1 MKRLCLVAAMLLSVV
16 SMHAQFRWGVEAGAN
31 FNSLSF
37 SSEMFKSGNRAGFFI
52 GPKVDVKIPLLGFG
66 ADASLL
72 YSLNSVNVQAA
83 GVDKSKSLS
92 YLEIPMNVRYTFS
105 FKVISLYLAT
115 GPQFNYCMSTDETI
129 ASLYGA
135 AEGGIN
141 RSTWGW
147 NVGAG
152 VEILKHLQ
160 VGVTYTIPISDNGNL
175 EFSDV
180 SNVFSNYKQKTVK
193 LRLAYMF

>member
-1 MKRLCLVAAMLLSVV
+1 MFFVAAMLLSVV

-37 SSEMFKSGNRAGFFI
+37 SSDMFKSGNRAGFFV

-72 YSLNSVNVQAA
+72 YSMNSVNVQSA
-83 GVDKSKSLS
+83 GVDRSKNLS
-92 YLEIPMNVRYTFS
+92 YLEIPINARYAFS

-115 GPQFNYCMSTDETI
+115 GPQFNYCMSTDNTI
-129 ASLYGA
+129 AELYGTA
-135 AEGGIN
+135 IGGIN
-141 RSTWGW
+141 RATWGW

-160 VGVTYTIPISDNGNL
+160 VGVTYTIPISDNGSL
-175 EFSDV
+175 EFSNLT
-180 SNVFSNYKQKTVK
+180 NVFSNYKQKTVK